1 MPKLIINPTSS
12 SRREIALARTIVS
25 IGRDPSNDVVLPDAM
40 VSRRHAVIEYR
51 GSQYFLRDCNS
62 SNGSL
67 VNGDRVSE
75 RNLRDGDLVAI
86 GTARLLFR
94 EEMEESGAKVV
105 PHPSA
110 PRQVC
115 PTCQADYRKGDMFC
129 RQCGA
134 SLAPVAPARVVCTSC
149 GTAVLLPAR
158 FCNACGQVL
167 KDSPARGSGEVH
179 DHTKPHPLSD
189 GPGSNDSA
197 PSASASAEASDA
209 RPDESAGGPEVAL
222 AAPAAAVSPE
232 APEAGS
238 APPADPAPPG
248 AEPAS
253 NQVDV
258 PSPPRLPRALADG
271 GPGRS
276 SALAEMARPSASP
289 SARPSPAAPPAPLV
303 GPRPAPAIVRARPE
317 AGKRV
322 EPRPASPAAVV
333 TPAGLGRRAAA
344 GLLDALLVASGQLL
358 LVSPVLYY
366 WYENWWSHPPTA
378 ASDVAFWPILVSLIL
393 GPVVLALGAVFY
405 VYHWGVKGATPGKR
419 LLGLVVVAEDGSEPI
434 GLSRAA
440 IRVLGYLLSGLTL
453 GIGFL
458 MIALGGS
465 GLHDRLAG
473 TRVVRRERG

>member
-1 MPKLIINPTSS
+1 MAKIIINPTSS
-12 SRREIALARTIVS
+12 SRREIALARTICS

-67 VNGDRVSE
+67 VTGDRVSE

-94 EEMEESGAKVV
+94 EEMEEAGAKVV

-129 RQCGA
+129 KQCGT
-134 SLAPVAPARVVCTSC
+134 SLAPVAPARMVCTSC
-149 GTAVLLPAR
+149 GTAVLLPAK

-167 KDSPARGSGEVH
+167 KDSPARGGEVH
-179 DHTKPHPLSD
+179 ESKPPVMPD
-189 GPGSNDSA
+189 GPSPGQGAPARSA
-197 PSASASAEASDA
+197 GAEAPDA
-209 RPDESAGGPEVAL
+209 RSEDAAAGPDVAVAESAGG
-222 AAPAAAVSPE
+222 VSPE
-232 APEAGS
+232 APEGRAAG
-238 APPADPAPPG
+238 PADPAPST
-248 AEPAS
+248 ADPAS
-253 NQVDV
+253 SQVDV
-258 PSPPRLPRALADG
+258 PSPPRLPRALPDG

-276 SALAEMARPSASP
+276 SALAEMARPSVTPA
-289 SARPSPAAPPAPLV
+289 ARPAPAPALV
-303 GPRPAPAIVRARPE
+303 GPRPAPAIVRARPD
-317 AGKRV
+317 AGPRV
-322 EPRPASPAAVV
+322 EPRPASPSPVPAA
-333 TPAGLGRRAAA
+333 AGFGRRAVA
-344 GLLDALLVASGQLL
+344 GLLDALIVLSGQLL
-358 LVSPVLYY
+358 LASPVLYY
-366 WYENWWSHPPTA
+366 WYENWWSNPPTT
-378 ASDVAFWPILVSLIL
+378 ASDVAFWPILVSLTL
-393 GPVVLALGAVFY
+393 GPVVLALGAVYY

-419 LLGLVVVAEDGSEPI
+419 LLGLAVVAEDGSAPI

-440 IRVLGYLLSGLTL
+440 VRVLGYLLSGLTL

-458 MIALGGS
+458 MIAFGGS

-473 TRVVRRERG
+473 TRVVQRERG

>member
-1 MPKLIINPTSS
+1 MAKIIINPTSS

-94 EEMEESGAKVV
+94 EEMEEAGAKVV

-129 RQCGA
+129 KQCGT

-167 KDSPARGSGEVH
+167 KDSPARGGDAH
-179 DHTKPHPLSD
+179 DGTKPPALPD
-189 GPGSNDSA
+189 GPPSGDSSP
-197 PSASASAEASDA
+197 PSSPPAAGAGDGRAEDSPGASPASSE
-209 RPDESAGGPEVAL
+209 GGD
-222 AAPAAAVSPE
+222 AAPAE
-232 APEAGS
+232 
-238 APPADPAPPG
+238 PPLPG
-248 AEPAS
+248 GDPAS
-253 NQVDV
+253 NQADG
-258 PSPPRLPRALADG
+258 PSPPRLPRALPDG

-276 SALAEMARPSASP
+276 SALAEVVRPSAAP
-289 SARPSPAAPPAPLV
+289 AARPNPAAAPSPLV

-322 EPRPASPAAVV
+322 EARPASASPAPVA
-333 TPAGLGRRAAA
+333 AGFGRRAAA
-344 GLLDALLVASGQLL
+344 GLLDALLVVSAQLL

-366 WYENWWSHPPTA
+366 WYENWWSNPPTT
-378 ASDVAFWPILVSLIL
+378 ASDVAFWPILVSLVL
-393 GPVVLALGAVFY
+393 GPVVLALGAIYY

-434 GLSRAA
+434 GLSRATV
-440 IRVLGYLLSGLTL
+440 RVLGYLLSGLTL
-453 GIGFL
+453 GVGFL
-458 MIALGGS
+458 MIAFGGA

>member
-1 MPKLIINPTSS
+1 MAKIIINPTSS

-94 EEMEESGAKVV
+94 EEMEDAGAKVV

-129 RQCGA
+129 KQCGT

-167 KDSPARGSGEVH
+167 KDAPARGGDGES
-179 DHTKPHPLSD
+179 TKPPALE
-189 GPGSNDSA
+189 SA
-197 PSASASAEASDA
+197 PPGEAPSSAPAAEARDA
-209 RPDESAGGPEVAL
+209 RPGDAAGGPES
-222 AAPAAAVSPE
+222 AAADSAAAVSLEP
-232 APEAGS
+232 AEAGA
-238 APPADPAPPG
+238 APPADPAPPS
-248 AEPAS
+248 ADPAS
-253 NQVDV
+253 SQADV
-258 PSPPRLPRALADG
+258 ASPPRLPRALPDG

-276 SALAEMARPSASP
+276 SALAEMARPSVTPA
-289 SARPSPAAPPAPLV
+289 ARPSPSAAPVPL
-303 GPRPAPAIVRARPE
+303 GPRPAPAIVRARPD
-317 AGKRV
+317 AGRRV
-322 EPRPASPAAVV
+322 EPPPASA
-333 TPAGLGRRAAA
+333 TPASAPAGMGRRAVA
-344 GLLDALLVASGQLL
+344 GLLDALLVTSAQAL

-366 WYENWWSHPPTA
+366 WYENWWSHPPAT

-393 GPVVLALGAVFY
+393 GPVVLALGAVYY

-419 LLGLVVVAEDGSEPI
+419 LLGLKVVAEDGSEPI

-440 IRVLGYLLSGLTL
+440 VRVLGYLLSGLTL

-458 MIALGGS
+458 MIAFGGS
-465 GLHDRLAG
+465 LHDRLAG